1 MMIVRLILL
10 PVLSLGGI
18 SLAAWSVHKG
28 NETPRPTPGLTTP
41 AASPFPARVSATG
54 VIEASTRNVGLGV
67 ARPGLV
73 AALPHDIGSTVTKG
87 ELLLQVDDRDVQ
99 TQLVI
104 RKAELASAEQ
114 ELARL
119 VAMPRAEDLAPL
131 AAAVAQRQ
139 AQLADSQDLL
149 RLATAIS
156 DPRAISREEL
166 TRRESAVAVAQ
177 ATLTAAEA
185 ELQRVRAGAWA
196 PDLAIARARID
207 AAKAAVASV
216 EADLQQLRVFA
227 PFDGKVLQ
235 VNVRTGEY
243 AAAGP
248 SADPAIVLGA
258 VQTLHVRADIDEM
271 DVWRLRPEAPARAFV
286 RGNPK
291 LSAPLRFV
299 AVEPLMIPKRSLSGN
314 SRELVDTRVL
324 QVLYALDPA
333 ALPVQV
339 GQLVDVFVESL
350 NSPSATEAPATGSPK

>member
-10 PVLSLGGI
+10 PALSLGGI

-28 NETPRPTPGLTTP
+28 DEQPKPTPGLTTP
-41 AASPFPARVSATG
+41 AVPPFPSRVSATG
-54 VIEASTRNVGLGV
+54 VVEASTRNVGLGV

-73 AALPHDIGSTVTKG
+73 AALPHDIGSDVTKG
-87 ELLLQVDDRDVQ
+87 DLLLQIDDRDLRA
-99 TQLVI
+99 QLAI
-104 RKAELASAEQ
+104 RKADLASAEQ

-119 VAMPRAEDLAPL
+119 VALPRAEDLAPL
-131 AAAVAQRQ
+131 AAAVAQRR
-139 AQLADSQDLL
+139 AQLTDSQNLL
-149 RLATAIS
+149 RLATAVG

-177 ATLTAAEA
+177 ATLAAAEA
-185 ELQRVRAGAWA
+185 ELERVEVGAWA
-196 PDLAIARARID
+196 PDLAIARARVD
-207 AAKAAVASV
+207 AARAGVASV
-216 EADLQQLRVFA
+216 EAELQQLQVTA

-235 VNVRTGEY
+235 VNVRVGEY

-248 SADPAIVLGA
+248 SAEPAIVLGA
-258 VQTLHVRADIDEM
+258 VRTLHVRADIDEM

-299 AVEPLMIPKRSLSGN
+299 AVEPLMIPKRSLSGS
-314 SRELVDTRVL
+314 SREQVDTRVL
-324 QVLYALDPA
+324 QVLYALDPT

-350 NSPSATEAPATGSPK
+350 NAPGATDTPAEGTPK

>member
-1 MMIVRLILL
+1 
-10 PVLSLGGI
+10 
-18 SLAAWSVHKG
+18 
-28 NETPRPTPGLTTP
+28 
-41 AASPFPARVSATG
+41 
-54 VIEASTRNVGLGV
+54 VIDASTRNVGLGV

-73 AALPHDIGSTVTKG
+73 QTLPHDIGSTVKQG
-87 ELLLQVDDRDVQ
+87 ELLLQIDDRDVQ
-99 TQLVI
+99 AQLAI
-104 RKAELASAEQ
+104 RQADLVSAEQ

-139 AQLADSQDLL
+139 AQLADSQNLL
-149 RLATAIS
+149 RLATAIT

-177 ATLTAAEA
+177 AALRAADA
-185 ELQRVRAGAWA
+185 ELERVRVGAWA
-196 PDLAIARARID
+196 PDLAIARARVD
-207 AAKAAVASV
+207 AAKAGAASV
-216 EADLQQLRVFA
+216 DAELQQLRVVA

-235 VNVRTGEY
+235 VNVRVGEY
-243 AAAGP
+243 AAAGAT
-248 SADPAIVLGA
+248 ADPAIVLGA
-258 VQTLHVRADIDEM
+258 VTTLHVRADIDEM

-314 SRELVDTRVL
+314 SREQVDTRVL
-324 QVLYALDPA
+324 QVIYALDPT

-350 NSPSATEAPATGSPK
+350 NSPSANDTPATGAPK